1 MKALSEFYSRITPYL
16 PGVSDPLVNQ
26 VLVDSAIDFC
36 ELSLVLRENLDTFYT
51 SIGKF
56 EYDLDAPSTQ
66 HNISRVMGVAVD
78 GNALSGVEYESLR
91 NDLPTS
97 KAVPKGFYTDR
108 TGSTLTLRLTPPPD
122 KVYPVVVNAVL
133 RPARS
138 ATLLEDDLYNIWID
152 PIVTGA
158 IAKAMQ
164 IPDQPFTNFA
174 QAQYLLNSTA
184 RQTISS
190 RIEGN
195 YGQIR
200 GSVRARARPIV

>member
-1 MKALSEFYSRITPYL
+1 M
-16 PGVSDPLVNQ
+16 VNQ

-36 ELSLVLRENLDTFYT
+36 DTSLVLRENLDNFYT
-51 SIGKF
+51 TIAKI
-56 EYDLDAPSTQ
+56 EYDLDPPSTQ
-66 HNISRVMGVAVD
+66 HNISRVMGVSVD
-78 GNALSGVEYESLR
+78 NVALSGVEYEALR
-91 NDLPTS
+91 NDFPVS
-97 KAVPKGFYTDR
+97 KSRPKGFYTDR
-108 TGSTLTLRLTPPPD
+108 TGSTLTLRITPPPD
-122 KVYPVVVNAVL
+122 KVYSVVVNVNL

-158 IAKAMQ
+158 IARAMQ
-164 IPDQPFTNFA
+164 IPDQPFTNIA
-174 QAQYLLNSTA
+174 QAKYLIDSSA